1 MNTIHKKN
9 SKNTEMTKKIVLV
22 AKFMHL
28 WIISD
33 NSLTGDGSKVTVYGI
48 QIQICFSKPN

>member
-1 MNTIHKKN
+1 MSTIHKKN
-9 SKNTEMTKKIVLV
+9 SKNTEMTKKNVLV

-48 QIQICFSKPN
+48 